1 MNKRLP
7 ITTFMACTVL
17 LLTGCGKTVS
27 KDEAGTFVEENYTSK
42 EEKEFDTHEE
52 TDVQKCEGIFELVY
66 KVGKETK
73 DDTKKYAPITK
84 LDLAVYSA
92 DYFKFTLKGKQLV
105 ISYNIKNLKDFM
117 KSQGDDDSSVPD
129 DAKFSGSASGEYVF
143 DESGYPV
150 SAYDKADMSFEYKTS
165 VIGVEATVKGALKMT
180 QKVTYTLKK

>member
-27 KDEAGTFVEENYTSK
+27 KDEAGTFIEENYTSK
-42 EEKEFDTHEE
+42 EEKEFDTHTE
-52 TDVQKCEGIFELVY
+52 TDVQKAEGIYADLF

-73 DDTKKYAPITK
+73 DDVKKYAPITK

-105 ISYNIKNLKDFM
+105 ISYNIKSLKDFM
-117 KSQGDDDSSVPD
+117 KSQGSDDSSIPE
-129 DAKFSGSASGEYVF
+129 DAKFSGSASGEYVY
-143 DESGYPV
+143 DENGYPV
-150 SAYDKADMSFEYKTS
+150 SSYDKADLSFEYSTTILGLS
-165 VIGVEATVKGALKMT
+165 VTAKGALKMNE
-180 QKVTYTLKK
+180 KVTYTLKK